1 MAKLHF
7 LDTLGFDSLKGTVY
21 RSTNGHCRYLF
32 GHILAKWLWEN
43 KESPKLAMDT
53 KKWYFTHLTWNE

>member
-21 RSTNGHCRYLF
+21 RSTNGYCRYLF
-32 GHILAKWLWEN
+32 GHILSIFQRNDYGKTKSPQNLLWT
-43 KESPKLAMDT
+43 PKNGTLPT
-53 KKWYFTHLTWNE
+53 